1 MLILTYIVFEKHI
14 SKNLSLFMTKINTLV
29 QIYLLFQTMLNR
41 RAFSDVLSDTSK
53 TSRRKEEARQVEFV
67 RIGQVSANFNIVL
80 LNCFRSVLKLTT
92 FITNMKSFTYVHINN
107 FPIFLLRF
115 RRLRHF

>member
-1 MLILTYIVFEKHI
+1 
-14 SKNLSLFMTKINTLV
+14 MTQINTLV

-67 RIGQVSANFNIVL
+67 RIGQVSATFNVVL
-80 LNCFRSVLKLTT
+80 LNCFGSSQTYSFHYKHEIFYIRTHKQFSSIVIKIPTT
-92 FITNMKSFTYVHINN
+92 
-107 FPIFLLRF
+107 
-115 RRLRHF
+115 